1 MFSLSL
7 DQVVFLQQFEPNRV
21 QTGGLAIVHLCFI
34 IDLLSVDIRQYF
46 LPWSVLSSL
55 WIIAGV

>member
-1 MFSLSL
+1 MLCY
-7 DQVVFLQQFEPNRV
+7 VVFFRQFEPNRV

-34 IDLLSVDIRQYF
+34 IDLLGVGIRQYF

-55 WIIAGV
+55 WIMASV